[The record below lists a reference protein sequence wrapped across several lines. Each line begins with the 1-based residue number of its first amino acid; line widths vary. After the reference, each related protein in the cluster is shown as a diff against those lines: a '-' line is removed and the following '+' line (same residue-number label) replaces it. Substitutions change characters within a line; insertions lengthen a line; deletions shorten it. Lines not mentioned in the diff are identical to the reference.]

1 VIRIAVVL
9 SIVMFAGIAS
19 ADDVPPERRRLVGI
33 LDVQASPEIAA
44 SFEQALEDQLDSKMY
59 WLVPRAKMR
68 ERLRNSTK
76 WSEGCFVGPCMT
88 EVKVQTSAE
97 LVVLAALTGSGTS
110 FGYVVTVVR
119 TDTGRVLAQ
128 ESERCEVCT
137 INEAMSAATLATIRL
152 VTAVP
157 DELPADTPITSP
169 ARASTRNTRKVGI
182 AMTLVGLAAA
192 GVGTAL
198 YFAQDEPDYALAT
211 MAAGGGLALGGVLV
225 LTF

>member
-1 VIRIAVVL
+1 MIRTALVVA
-9 SIVMFAGIAS
+9 SVMVAS
-19 ADDVPPERRRLVGI
+19 VATADDLPPERRRLIGI

-44 SFEQALEDQLDSKMY
+44 SFEKALEVQLDSKMY

-68 ERLRNSTK
+68 ERLANSTK
-76 WSEGCFVGPCMT
+76 WSEGCLVGPCLS

-110 FGYVVTVVR
+110 FGYVVTIVR

-152 VTAVP
+152 VTAAP
-157 DELPADTPITSP
+157 DELPSETPVVP
-169 ARASTRNTRKVGI
+169 AKAPSSKLRKSGI

-192 GVGTAL
+192 GIGTAL
-198 YFAQDEPDYALAT
+198 YYTQDEPSYALVTA
-211 MAAGGGLALGGVLV
+211 AAGGGLALGGVLV

>member
-1 VIRIAVVL
+1 MIRTAVVL
-9 SIVMFAGIAS
+9 AIVTLAS
-19 ADDVPPERRRLVGI
+19 VATADDLPPERRRLVGI

-44 SFEQALEDQLDSKMY
+44 SFEKALEDQLDSKMY

-68 ERLRNSTK
+68 ERLANSTK
-76 WSEGCFVGPCMT
+76 WSEGCLVGPCLS

-110 FGYVVTVVR
+110 FGYVVTIVR

-152 VTAVP
+152 VTAAPDQLPSEAPVVP
-157 DELPADTPITSP
+157 AKPA
-169 ARASTRNTRKVGI
+169 NKLRKAGI

-192 GVGTAL
+192 GIGTAL
-198 YFAQDEPDYALAT
+198 YFAQDSPDYALVTA
-211 MAAGGGLALGGVLV
+211 AAGGGLALGGVLV